1 MMRRK
6 TKHYSAEQWADFVRG
21 QLSDNQNHTMQ
32 DHLDAGC
39 KTCSKSLEFWQEIQA
54 IAKRESLYEVPEWV
68 LRYVRNAFSVTAKP
82 RGEAKAAFRI
92 PRLVLDSFWQ
102 PAVAGVRSAA
112 GVPRHLRYRSDEIAV
127 ELQLEPELR
136 SERVMM
142 VGQVSNMALGGKGV
156 GEVRIFLSGANG
168 EIARASTNK
177 LGEFLF
183 SFVPEKGLQVALDLA
198 NGEQIAIPLSE
209 GLS

>member
-1 MMRRK
+1 MTRTK
-6 TKHYSAEQWADFVRG
+6 TEHFGAEQWADFVRG
-21 QLSDNQNHTMQ
+21 LLSDNQNRSMQ

-54 IAKRESLYEVPEWV
+54 IAKRESLYDVPEWV
-68 LRYVRNAFSVTAKP
+68 LRYVGNAFSATAKL
-82 RGEAKAAFRI
+82 GGGAKAALCI
-92 PRLVLDSFWQ
+92 PRLVLDSFCQ
-102 PAVAGVRSAA
+102 PACAGVRSTA
-112 GVPRHLRYRSDEIAV
+112 GAPRRLLYKSDDIAV
-127 ELQLEPELR
+127 ELQLEPELS

-142 VGQVSNMALGGKGV
+142 VGQVSNVTLGGKGV
-156 GEVRIFLSGANG
+156 GEVRIFLSSANG

-198 NGEQIAIPLSE
+198 NGEQIAIPLSDT
-209 GLS
+209 LS